1 MAPKAKEKKK
11 PVAPASERFDYSRTQ
26 GINKDDPRAT
36 GPPCH
41 GEHTPAMPGR
51 GSNTGSNAHATWV
64 GCSECGIRLSY
75 TPAFGAH
82 GLTRQA
88 GPLAADTTTQ
98 LVEKKP
104 DKGSIELKD
113 KKIGLD
119 AAERSLEKR
128 METIR
133 KQKEQWLSTQQRKD
147 KFAAETTKVSPGKSS
162 QGQSPERPMTPSPP
176 TAGYAQDHTMALTG
190 SKKSARLPEK
200 SAEEYEIATQPE
212 NEEEEEWSRVTPVSP
227 SST

>member
-1 MAPKAKEKKK
+1 
-11 PVAPASERFDYSRTQ
+11 
-26 GINKDDPRAT
+26 
-36 GPPCH
+36 
-41 GEHTPAMPGR
+41 MPGR

-162 QGQSPERPMTPSPP
+162 QGQSPDRPMTPSPP

-190 SKKSARLPEK
+190 SKKSARLPEISK
-200 SAEEYEIATQPE
+200 FCMRYE
-212 NEEEEEWSRVTPVSP
+212 
-227 SST
+227 

>member
-1 MAPKAKEKKK
+1 
-11 PVAPASERFDYSRTQ
+11 
-26 GINKDDPRAT
+26 
-36 GPPCH
+36 
-41 GEHTPAMPGR
+41 
-51 GSNTGSNAHATWV
+51 
-64 GCSECGIRLSY
+64 
-75 TPAFGAH
+75 
-82 GLTRQA
+82 
-88 GPLAADTTTQ
+88 
-98 LVEKKP
+98 
-104 DKGSIELKD
+104 
-113 KKIGLD
+113 
-119 AAERSLEKR
+119 

-176 TAGYAQDHTMALTG
+176 TAGYAQDHTMAHTG